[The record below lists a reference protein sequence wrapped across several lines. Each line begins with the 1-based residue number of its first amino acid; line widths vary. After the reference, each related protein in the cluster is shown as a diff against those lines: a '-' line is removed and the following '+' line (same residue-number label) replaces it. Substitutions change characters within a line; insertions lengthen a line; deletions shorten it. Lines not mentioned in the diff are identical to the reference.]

1 MSQQVIDPEAL
12 KSDLREKIDLGQELL
27 EKLSDVNLKNV
38 QGIAKLEKKVR
49 QEVKFL
55 EKFLVTGQLSKLK
68 KEHLQCSNLVHLESI
83 IVELCK
89 VYKPQAVMQVFNL
102 CNKDGD
108 VSKKVVV
115 DIVGKDG
122 HTWIKVVARNP
133 RALDLNSQGGN
144 QYGQKSIMD
153 QVKEFVKCSRQN
165 PTMFKTPVV
174 KFVFANGI
182 TSSLDRKIRS
192 KGAAVD
198 GVIVNIEEVDEDSD
212 EESDSDDEESDD
224 DDDEWTEP
232 EFDENVDTTRLNLD
246 ITAMIAYVS
255 ALTNEDKKLR
265 FNEKIL
271 NDQAE
276 WERRRPVK
284 PVLENLFKEKELIA
298 CESAMRDF
306 KTIVATLGGEGEKKR
321 TEDLCRQVVVV
332 PDQISHRLQ
341 QLHLTGKIKDRSR
354 AIFGTGDSLR
364 VITITA
370 NSGFV
375 RACKGR
381 GVSLAVI
388 THESRALSEDK
399 EKFALPDTN

>member
-1 MSQQVIDPEAL
+1 MSQQVINPEAL
-12 KSDLREKIDLGQELL
+12 RSDLREKIDLGQELL

-198 GVIVNIEEVDEDSD
+198 GVIVNIEEVDEYSD
-212 EESDSDDEESDD
+212 EESESDDEESDD